1 VKHPS
6 MAPAEAIYAA
16 TGWTREGRPAK
27 CHVCSKISDDPALET
42 GRGQICARCAIQTI
56 AQSVSRGW
64 EPEGKRENSLTSV
77 APVLRLKA
85 LARLVPLRIY
95 GHWRC
100 EQPRSSW
107 EVIQNLG
114 FDDSSPLARLVR
126 LMAQE
131 ACTANLET
139 TLERLKKL
147 PPDAST
153 LLKLGALQVAAAG
166 GLKSPKQVAFVVR
179 MAEDTVQEV
188 RLSALRIL
196 GENQIHSVETAREI
210 LRLAPLV
217 AMFET
222 SYSADEL
229 KAAWRI
235 ALGPPGRPGDIP
247 TSSRP
252 GATAPV
258 KKSGA
263 KHIIARELALFFGD
277 PQGVRDLLARLAPG
291 PVKVYTLLAW
301 QRRPMQAA
309 EILELT
315 GVQVG
320 TNSGSSASQWP
331 RSMALLPDLR
341 LCKVES
347 QYGYSSDCRLEL
359 PPFLAHLFRSSL
371 PHPPG
376 YHLQALPDPPKTQ
389 YEFENK
395 DRILIDLR
403 ILTAFIEQG
412 GAEYGKAGR
421 LKASSL
427 TAAAKACDLPELYPE
442 AGDDAH
448 KHAYVRLL
456 VTFLMSTEW
465 PQERSRPEVFLRDL
479 VRNFLA
485 IRGGSRSWP
494 YWSFFSP
501 YLFHLTG
508 TERKIEKDHITA
520 TAGTLGRFLA
530 ELPAGA
536 WIAYRNIMDFVT
548 FRGLAVL
555 PVSSEVELG
564 TTLAGRYGPFRTYTC
579 HNYAGLVVEPFLK
592 TMMFL
597 FGCLGLADLRF
608 GPPRNERCQTPQ
620 GPYLTEYDGLS
631 AVRLT
636 PLGSFVTGRTLEYE
650 SEAGRLEQ
658 RRVQLDPRRLLL
670 TLSGADPVLQMMLER
685 TAEKVGAGVF
695 RINARTF
702 LKDCKKVE
710 DVGRKVKVLREAL
723 PADLPP
729 VWQEFFTSILGK
741 VNPLQPAAYKMYQ
754 LSPDPELVRILATD
768 PAISRLVLKAENRHI
783 AISGKD
789 LKQVVKRLREHGYF
803 ISTAA
808 EEAKADRDD

>member
-1 VKHPS
+1 VKNPS
-6 MAPAEAIYAA
+6 IALAEAIYAA
-16 TGWTREGRPAK
+16 TGWTGEGQPAK
-27 CHVCSKISDDPALET
+27 CHVCSKVSDDSALET
-42 GRGQICARCAIQTI
+42 GRGLICSGCAIQTI
-56 AQSVSRGW
+56 AQSEISRSW
-64 EPEGKRENSLTSV
+64 EPAGKREGSLTGV
-77 APVLRLKA
+77 TPVLRLKA
-85 LARLVPLRIY
+85 LARLVPSSVY
-95 GHWRC
+95 GHWPF
-100 EQPRSSW
+100 ELPRSSW

-131 ACTANLET
+131 TCTASRET
-139 TLERLKKL
+139 TLEQLKKL
-147 PPDAST
+147 PSDAPT

-166 GLKSPKQVAFVVR
+166 GLKSPKQVASVVR

-196 GENQIHSVETAREI
+196 AENQIPSVETAREI

-229 KAAWRI
+229 KAVWRI
-235 ALGPPGRPGDIP
+235 ALGPSGWRGGVP
-247 TSSRP
+247 TSNRP

-258 KKSGA
+258 KKSGP
-263 KHIIARELALFFGD
+263 KHIVARDLALLFSD

-291 PVKVYTLLAW
+291 PVKVLTLLAW
-301 QRRPMQAA
+301 QRRPMEAA
-309 EILELT
+309 EILALT

-320 TNSGSSASQWP
+320 TNSGSSPP
-331 RSMALLPDLR
+331 RLLTSMDLLPDLR
-341 LCKVES
+341 LCKFES
-347 QYGYSSDCRLEL
+347 QYGYKCRLEL
-359 PPFLAHLFRSSL
+359 PPFLADLLRSSL

-376 YHLQALPDPPKTQ
+376 YHLKALPEPPKTQ
-389 YEFENK
+389 YGFENK

-412 GAEYGKAGR
+412 GAEYGKSGR

-427 TAAAKACDLPELYPE
+427 TAAAKACALPELYPE
-442 AGDDAH
+442 AEDDAH

-456 VTFLMSTEW
+456 MTFLMSTEW

-479 VRNFLA
+479 VCNFLA
-485 IRGGSRSWP
+485 ARGGSRSWP

-508 TERKIEKDHITA
+508 TERKIETDDIAA
-520 TAGTLGRFLA
+520 TAGTLGKLLA
-530 ELPAGA
+530 GLPTGA
-536 WIAYRNIMDFVT
+536 WIAYRNITDFVT
-548 FRGLAVL
+548 YRGLAVL
-555 PVSSEVELG
+555 PVCSEVELG
-564 TTLAGRYGPFRTYTC
+564 TTLAGRFGPSRTYT
-579 HNYAGLVVEPFLK
+579 HHDYAGLVVEPFLK

-597 FGCLGLADLRF
+597 FGCLGLVDLRF

-636 PLGSFVTGRTLEYE
+636 SLGSFVAGKTIEYE
-650 SEAGRLEQ
+650 SEAGRLEE

-710 DVGRKVKVLREAL
+710 DVGRKVKVLRQAL

-783 AISGKD
+783 AISAKD
-789 LKQVVKRLREHGYF
+789 LNQVMKQLREHGYF
-803 ISTAA
+803 ISTAG
-808 EEAKADRDD
+808 EAKADRDD